1 MMVFVDVPA
10 QVLMEVQICRTVELR
25 GGQVFLLL
33 FLGGESRRVLAQF
46 GPGAGRSTQVP
57 VLRRPLLDHRRHN
70 AVVSPGGDV

>member
-1 MMVFVDVPA
+1 MMVFVDKPA

-25 GGQVFLLL
+25 GGQVLLL
-33 FLGGESRRVLAQF
+33 FLGGGSRWVLAQF

-57 VLRRPLLDHRRHN
+57 MLRRPLLDNRRHN